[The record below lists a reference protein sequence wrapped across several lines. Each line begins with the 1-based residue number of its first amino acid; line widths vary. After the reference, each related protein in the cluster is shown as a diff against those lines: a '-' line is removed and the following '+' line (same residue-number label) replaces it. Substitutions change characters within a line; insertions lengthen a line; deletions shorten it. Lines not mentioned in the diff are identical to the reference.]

1 MSLAMNKK
9 REDLEAK
16 RKAEEEKKKEALD
29 RIEKQNRIKSTVQSA
44 LKDRIANDNEKK
56 KFDLDKR
63 KADQRMA
70 EKETKAKIQ
79 EAIDRARSRPLLVES
94 IHEKKQASNLAKIK
108 ATKNF
113 MEILKNTGVDPNKH
127 MTDEQKELLA
137 EDEYLEKR
145 KKELGRVV

>member
-1 MSLAMNKK
+1 MNKK

-113 MEILKNTGVDPNKH
+113 MEILKNTGVDPYKH